1 MNVYKIC
8 MDKLVDLQS
17 EILIIIRFANKSSNI
32 IIESKTFP
40 LRHYLKSL
48 KYLFYRLWMHIDNIL
63 SCSIEIIVKY
73 VMLWVYRVLNM
84 Q

>member
-1 MNVYKIC
+1 

-17 EILIIIRFANKSSNI
+17 EILIVIRFANKSFNI
-32 IIESKTFP
+32 IIESKTFL
-40 LRHYLKSL
+40 LRHYLKGL
-48 KYLFYRLWMHIDNIL
+48 KYLFYRLWMHIDNTL
-63 SCSIEIIVKY
+63 NCSIEIILKY